1 MKTVSVEQL
10 ARFIGQ
16 GTSVHGDPGTPV
28 RGVSTDSRTIGPG
41 QLFVALVGDRFD
53 GHQFVEAAVARGAA
67 AVVADPARLPEPV
80 RRRWLDGG
88 GEGHLPPLIA
98 VEDTLAALQ
107 AAAAGYAGWLG
118 VTVVAVTGST
128 GKTTTKD
135 MLAAVLGGWQPTI
148 KSRDNQN
155 NDIGV
160 PLTLFQA
167 EADTRFAVVEMGMR
181 GPGEVARLC
190 RVARPT
196 VGVITNVG
204 PVHVGRLGSV
214 EAVAAAKAELVASL
228 PAEGAAVL
236 NGDNPW
242 CRRMAAMSAAPVLW
256 YGRARDAAVRLLAVE
271 SRGFEGIEVEVGLA
285 WPQGVPGGPGRG
297 APGQERLRVPIPGRH
312 NGHNAAAAATAALRL
327 GCPWEA
333 VVAGLARV
341 DEART
346 GMRMEVVRLGGIT
359 LIDDAYNASPPSMG
373 AALATLAEVDGGR
386 KVAVLGDMLEL
397 GDYAPDAHRHVG
409 RWAAEAGVD
418 VLIAVGQWAET
429 VLEGAR
435 EAGFRGEATAAA
447 DAAGGAA
454 AASAVVR
461 PGDICLVKGS
471 RGVHLEHVV
480 ASLKER
486 ARQRAAGEG
495 AGR

>member
-1 MKTVSVEQL
+1 M
-10 ARFIGQ
+10 
-16 GTSVHGDPGTPV
+16 
-28 RGVSTDSRTIGPG
+28 
-41 QLFVALVGDRFD
+41 
-53 GHQFVEAAVARGAA
+53 AV
-67 AVVADPARLPEPV
+67 
-80 RRRWLDGG
+80 
-88 GEGHLPPLIA
+88 
-98 VEDTLAALQ
+98 
-107 AAAAGYAGWLG
+107 
-118 VTVVAVTGST
+118 
-128 GKTTTKD
+128 
-135 MLAAVLGGWQPTI
+135 
-148 KSRDNQN
+148 
-155 NDIGV
+155 
-160 PLTLFQA
+160 
-167 EADTRFAVVEMGMR
+167 
-181 GPGEVARLC
+181 
-190 RVARPT
+190 
-196 VGVITNVG
+196 
-204 PVHVGRLGSV
+204 
-214 EAVAAAKAELVASL
+214 
-228 PAEGAAVL
+228 
-236 NGDNPW
+236 
-242 CRRMAAMSAAPVLW
+242 MSAAPVLW